1 MSRFEDCFAQLK
13 QQGRTALIPYVT
25 AGDPQPHVTVPLMH
39 TMVEAGADVIELGV
53 PFSDPMADGPT
64 IQLACE
70 RALVHNTS
78 LNDVL
83 SMVSEFRKTNTK
95 TPVVLMGYLNPI
107 EVMGYE
113 DFAKRAQAAGVDG
126 VLTVDLPPEE
136 GKEVL
141 PLFKQ
146 HGLDSIFL
154 LSPTTVDSRLK
165 QVAQLG
171 GGFLYYVSLKGVTGA
186 ATLDVNAVAERIRH
200 IRQFSDLPL
209 GVGFGIKDAETAA
222 QVARV
227 ADAVVVGSALIKIIE
242 VNVND
247 TQTIMTKIGATLAD
261 MRSAM
266 DKNSSSRHG

>member
-1 MSRFEDCFAQLK
+1 MTRFQDCFAQLK
-13 QQGRTALIPYVT
+13 QEGRTALIPYVT
-25 AGDPQPHVTVPLMH
+25 AGDPNPQITVPLMH
-39 TMVEAGADVIELGV
+39 KMVEAGADVIELGV

-78 LNDVL
+78 LSDVL
-83 SMVSEFRKTNTK
+83 AMVSDFRKTNQK

-107 EVMGYE
+107 EVMGYAN
-113 DFAKRAQAAGVDG
+113 FAKRAQDAGVDG

-136 GKEVL
+136 GKDVL

-154 LSPTTVDSRLK
+154 LSPTSIDERIKS
-165 QVAQLG
+165 VAQVG

-186 ATLDVNAVAERIRH
+186 TTLDVNAVADRIRH

-209 GVGFGIKDAETAA
+209 GVGFGIKDATTAA
-222 QVARV
+222 QVAQV

-242 VNVND
+242 ANPSD
-247 TQTIMTKIGATLAD
+247 TQTILDKISATLAG
-261 MRSAM
+261 MRAAM
-266 DKNSSSRHG
+266 DANSSSRHG